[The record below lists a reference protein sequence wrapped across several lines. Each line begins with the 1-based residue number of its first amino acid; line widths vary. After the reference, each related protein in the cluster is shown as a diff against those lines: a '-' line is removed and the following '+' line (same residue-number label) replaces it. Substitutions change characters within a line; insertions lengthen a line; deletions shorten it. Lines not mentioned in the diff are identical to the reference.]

1 MIKEAKKVIRVLKDD
16 YDCILVH
23 LLTNDIKDKT
33 FEECIQE
40 LDALITMITSKFK
53 SAYYPVFSSG

>member
-1 MIKEAKKVIRVLKDD
+1 MVRVLKDD